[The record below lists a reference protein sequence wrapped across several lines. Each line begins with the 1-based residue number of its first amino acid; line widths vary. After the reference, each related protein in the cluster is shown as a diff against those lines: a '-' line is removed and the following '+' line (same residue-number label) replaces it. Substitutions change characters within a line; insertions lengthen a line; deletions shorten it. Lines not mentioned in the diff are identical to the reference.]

1 MFKKSDEME
10 MFITNRAL
18 KIQMIFFNLA
28 LLVWVLY
35 DVFQAS
41 KLNLAFLI
49 LVIGNILFFATQ
61 LIYRKKMVSNND
73 EK

>member
-1 MFKKSDEME
+1 ME

>member
-1 MFKKSDEME
+1 MLKKGNEME
-10 MFITNRAL
+10 MFIVNQAL

-28 LLVWVLY
+28 LLVWALY
-35 DVFQAS
+35 DVFMAS

-49 LVIGNILFFATQ
+49 LVIGNILFFAAQ
-61 LIYRKKMVSNND
+61 LIYRKKLVSNKD

>member
-1 MFKKSDEME
+1 MFKKGDEMKV
-10 MFITNRAL
+10 FIVNRAL
-18 KIQMIFFNLA
+18 RVQMIFFNLA
-28 LLVWVLY
+28 LLGWALY

-49 LVIGNILFFATQ
+49 LMIGNILFFATQ
-61 LIYRKKMVSNND
+61 LIYRKKLMSNKD